1 MSRKKIN
8 KEDKKI
14 SIGITIH
21 PELFKLIENFSKE
34 NNINRSKFIQKLL
47 EEYFSKNNDNE

>member
-1 MSRKKIN
+1 MSRKKVN

-21 PELFKLIENFSKE
+21 PGLFKLVEKFSNE
-34 NNINRSKFIQKLL
+34 NNINRSKLIQSILTDFFK
-47 EEYFSKNNDNE
+47 K